1 MNTFVKVIAGVK
13 ALIVVASAVA
23 LILEAFIAGE
33 THKIEKD
40 TDSLVKIES
49 QIRDLMV
56 YAEKMKTPPTD
67 SPIVT
72 PSPSSKPGG

>member
-1 MNTFVKVIAGVK
+1 MNRVVKIIAGVK

-40 TDSLVKIES
+40 TDSLVKIET
-49 QIRDLMV
+49 QIKDLL
-56 YAEKMKTPPTD
+56 ELT
-67 SPIVT
+67 
-72 PSPSSKPGG
+72 KPK

>member
-1 MNTFVKVIAGVK
+1 VNRVVKIIAGVK

-40 TDSLVKIES
+40 TDSLVKIET
-49 QIRDLMV
+49 QIKDLL
-56 YAEKMKTPPTD
+56 ELTKPK
-67 SPIVT
+67 
-72 PSPSSKPGG
+72 PSPTPDVK

>member
-13 ALIVVASAVA
+13 GLIIVASAVA

-40 TDSLVKIES
+40 TDSLVKIEG
-49 QIRDLMV
+49 QIKDLL
-56 YAEKMKTPPTD
+56 ELTKPK
-67 SPIVT
+67 
-72 PSPSSKPGG
+72 PSPSPEVK

>member
-1 MNTFVKVIAGVK
+1 MNRVVKIIAGVK

-40 TDSLVKIES
+40 TDSLVKIET
-49 QIRDLMV
+49 QIKDLL
-56 YAEKMKTPPTD
+56 ELTKPK
-67 SPIVT
+67 
-72 PSPSSKPGG
+72 PSPTPDVK

>member
-1 MNTFVKVIAGVK
+1 VNRVVKIIAGVK

-40 TDSLVKIES
+40 TDALVKIET
-49 QIRDLMV
+49 QIKDLLAM
-56 YAEKMKTPPTD
+56 AK
-67 SPIVT
+67 
-72 PSPSSKPGG
+72 PSPSPN